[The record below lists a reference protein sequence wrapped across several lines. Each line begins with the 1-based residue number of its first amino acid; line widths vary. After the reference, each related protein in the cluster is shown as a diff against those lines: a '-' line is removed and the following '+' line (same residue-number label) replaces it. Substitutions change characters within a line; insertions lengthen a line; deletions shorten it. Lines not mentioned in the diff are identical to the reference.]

1 MRKIGLHIRLTD
13 TIIDV
18 ARYATQLQI
27 PIFQCFFIQQ
37 ESNQFIS
44 VNDDEV
50 QLFLKEWREQFEQ
63 LYLHGS
69 YWINLAT
76 KSSGVRIMQREL
88 ELARRLAFTHMIIHP
103 GAIQKR
109 DKKKDAIAAI
119 GHNLN
124 TILKQEHEIK
134 IILENS
140 AHAGRSIGGDLH
152 DFLLL
157 KEYLD
162 HPEKV
167 LFCID
172 TAHAYSYGYN
182 LLSDKAFKD
191 FIALI
196 DKTVGTSHVALIHLN
211 DTKQICGSL
220 IDKHEAI
227 GQGVL
232 EEGIKRLV
240 LEPAFVH
247 TPLIMELPIM
257 KQDEEWAMLEKVR
270 KWK

>member
-1 MRKIGLHIRLTD
+1 VRKIGLHIRLTD
-13 TIIDV
+13 TIIAV
-18 ARYATQLQI
+18 ARYAQALQI

-37 ESNQFIS
+37 ESNKFITVS
-44 VNDDEV
+44 DDEA
-50 QLFLKEWREQFEQ
+50 QLFLKEWRNKFQE

-109 DKKKDAIAAI
+109 DKKKDAIALI
-119 GHNLN
+119 GQSLN
-124 TILKQEHEIK
+124 TILKREHEIK
-134 IILENS
+134 IVLENS
-140 AHAGRSIGGDLH
+140 AHAGKSIGGDLH
-152 DFLLL
+152 DFLVL

-172 TAHAYSYGYN
+172 TAHAYSYGYD
-182 LLSDKAFKD
+182 LASKHGLTE
-191 FIALI
+191 FIMLI
-196 DKTVGTSHVALIHLN
+196 NKIVGVSHVALIHAN
-211 DTKQICGSL
+211 DTKQPCGSL

-227 GQGVL
+227 GNGVL
-232 EEGIKRLV
+232 QEGIKQLV
-240 LEPAFVH
+240 LEPAFAH
-247 TPLIMELPIM
+247 IPLIMELPVM
-257 KQDEEWAMLEKVR
+257 GQDEERAMLAMVKQ
-270 KWK
+270 W